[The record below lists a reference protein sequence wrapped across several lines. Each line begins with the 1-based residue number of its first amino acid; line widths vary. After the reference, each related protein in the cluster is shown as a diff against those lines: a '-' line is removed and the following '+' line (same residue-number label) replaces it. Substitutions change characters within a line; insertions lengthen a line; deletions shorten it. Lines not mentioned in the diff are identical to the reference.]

1 MDIKERVIKLLGNRK
16 KIAITEATRFK
27 EDLQTDSLDFM
38 DMIFDVE
45 EEFGFEVDID
55 VVKDFKTVGEV
66 IEYVKQNAK

>member
-1 MDIKERVIKLLGNRK
+1 MDIKERLIKILGNRK
-16 KIAITEATRFK
+16 KVEITEATRFK

-66 IEYVKQNAK
+66 IEYVKKNCK

>member
-1 MDIKERVIKLLGNRK
+1 MEIRERVIKLLRNRK
-16 KIAITEATRFK
+16 NTEITEATRFK

-55 VVKDFKTVGEV
+55 EVKDFKTVGEV
-66 IEYVKQNAK
+66 IAYVSKKAK